1 MTGTGKKLLEMEER
15 MGTGWAGGVK
25 QNDVG
30 MSDKCT
36 IASKVQFLVMR
47 FVYLSDFTYVHK

>member
-1 MTGTGKKLLEMEER
+1 MAGAGNRLLKKEER
-15 MGTGWAGGVK
+15 VGIAWAGGVK

-36 IASKVQFLVMR
+36 IASEV
-47 FVYLSDFTYVHK
+47 

>member
-1 MTGTGKKLLEMEER
+1 MAGAGNKLLKMEKR
-15 MGTGWAGGVK
+15 MGTAGAGGVK

-36 IASKVQFLVMR
+36 IASKI
-47 FVYLSDFTYVHK
+47 